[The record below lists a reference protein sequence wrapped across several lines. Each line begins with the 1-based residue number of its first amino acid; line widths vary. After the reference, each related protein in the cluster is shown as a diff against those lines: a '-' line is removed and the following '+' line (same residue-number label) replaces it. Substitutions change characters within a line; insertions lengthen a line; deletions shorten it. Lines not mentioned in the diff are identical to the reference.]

1 MENYT
6 YTYFDAVRNVAG
18 DTAHIL
24 LYDKIGVT
32 RSDKEGG
39 TEEGISGKRFAEE
52 LYMLARQYRR
62 INVRINSPGGRVT
75 DGLSICAAILNINK
89 SVKGVRIDTY
99 VDGLA
104 LSIAGLIAVC
114 GKRVYMCNFA
124 QLMLHNPFVSS
135 KDAQGKGEETATTTT
150 AESHKTLHQ
159 IKEMLLTLLATRT
172 GLATEALSQMMN
184 QTTWLGAEAAKEQG
198 FVDEVFDHPKKKV
211 MASSVAEAATAANNA
226 SALFEVF
233 NAYPVEITPTPA
245 LVPTQIQPS
254 TSTNS
259 NQNLNTNPN
268 THMSTTPGTSTNT
281 STTPP
286 PAVAISAEEVERLRN
301 EAVSYRGDVTAIT
314 NACGLPTD
322 SSRENIIGHINA
334 QAEEIKRLKTLELS
348 IDNFQTN
355 IDNLEQQNKKLT
367 GQVAEMKKYEAD
379 NLIDTAIR
387 QGKIAPAKKEKW
399 LNHAYDNYEMVR
411 DTLADMPV
419 HPALASKVNAM
430 SLGGN
435 GEAGSSGNGSGFEQ
449 LSFSELS
456 NQNPEKLALIK
467 NENPELYK
475 TLFRKEYGVDPSL

>member
-1 MENYT
+1 MENHT
-6 YTYFDAVRNVAG
+6 SYTYFDIQNVAG

-32 RSDKEGG
+32 RNKEDG

-52 LYMLARQYRR
+52 LYALTRQYRR
-62 INVRINSPGGRVT
+62 INVRINSQGGRVT

-89 SVKGVRIDTY
+89 SIKGVRVDTY

-135 KDAQGKGEETATTTT
+135 KEGEGKEEGKTTTPAA
-150 AESHKTLHQ
+150 AESHKTLYQ

-172 GLATEALSQMMN
+172 GLATETLSQMMN
-184 QTTWLGAEAAKEQG
+184 QTTWLDAEEAKEQG
-198 FVDEVFDHPKKKV
+198 FVDEIFDHPKKKV
-211 MASSVAEAATAANNA
+211 MASSVAEAAAANDA
-226 SALFEVF
+226 TALFEVF
-233 NAYPVEITPTPA
+233 NAYPVEIEPAPTATPA
-245 LVPTQIQPS
+245 QPQS
-254 TSTNS
+254 SINT
-259 NQNLNTNPN
+259 NLNTNSNPN
-268 THMSTTPGTSTNT
+268 THMSTTPGTSTT
-281 STTPP
+281 QSP
-286 PAVAISAEEVERLRN
+286 VAISTEEVERLRN
-301 EAVSYRGDVTAIT
+301 EAVSYRGDFSAIT

-322 SSRENIIGHINA
+322 SSREHIIGHINA

-355 IDNLEQQNKKLT
+355 IANLEQENKKLNS
-367 GQVAEMKKYEAD
+367 QVAEMKKYEAD
-379 NLIDTAIR
+379 SLIDTAIR

-430 SLGGN
+430 GLGAN
-435 GEAGSSGNGSGFEQ
+435 GEGNSGSGNGTGFDQ
-449 LSFSELS
+449 MSFSELS
-456 NQNPEKLALIK
+456 NAQPEKLALIK
-467 NENPELYK
+467 NENPTLYRE
-475 TLFRKEYGVDPSL
+475 LFRKEYGVDPSL

>member
-1 MENYT
+1 M
-6 YTYFDAVRNVAG
+6 
-18 DTAHIL
+18 
-24 LYDKIGVT
+24 
-32 RSDKEGG
+32 
-39 TEEGISGKRFAEE
+39 
-52 LYMLARQYRR
+52 
-62 INVRINSPGGRVT
+62 
-75 DGLSICAAILNINK
+75 NINK

-135 KDAQGKGEETATTTT
+135 KEGEGKEEGETTTT
-150 AESHKTLHQ
+150 AAAESHKTLYQ

-172 GLATEALSQMMN
+172 GLAAATLSQMMN
-184 QTTWLGAEAAKEQG
+184 QTTWLGAEEAKTQG
-198 FVDEVFDHPKKKV
+198 FVDEIFDHPKKKV
-211 MASSVAEAATAANNA
+211 MASSVAEAAAANDA
-226 SALFEVF
+226 TALFEVF
-233 NAYPVEITPTPA
+233 NAYPVEIEPAPTATPA
-245 LVPTQIQPS
+245 QPQP
-254 TSTNS
+254 STNS
-259 NQNLNTNPN
+259 NLNTNSNPNTDTN
-268 THMSTTPGTSTNT
+268 THMSTTPSTNT
-281 STTPP
+281 NPTAT
-286 PAVAISAEEVERLRN
+286 SAEEVERLRN
-301 EAVSYRGDVTAIT
+301 EAVSFRGDFSAIT

-322 SSRENIIGHINA
+322 SSRESIIGHINA

-355 IDNLEQQNKKLT
+355 IANLEQENKKLT
-367 GQVAEMKKYEAD
+367 GQVAEMKKFEAD

-419 HPALASKVNAM
+419 HPALAAKVNAM
-430 SLGGN
+430 GLGGN
-435 GEAGSSGNGSGFEQ
+435 GEGNGGSGNGTGFDQ
-449 LSFSELS
+449 MSFSELS

>member
-1 MENYT
+1 MEDHTYA
-6 YTYFDAVRNVAG
+6 YTYFDIQNVAG

-32 RSDKEGG
+32 RNKETG

-52 LYMLARQYRR
+52 LYALARQYRR

-75 DGLSICAAILNINK
+75 DGLSICAVILNINK

-135 KDAQGKGEETATTTT
+135 NKEEDGNSTAPPASS
-150 AESHKTLHQ
+150 AEQHKTLYQ

-172 GLATEALSQMMN
+172 GLTAETLSQMMN
-184 QTTWLGAEAAKEQG
+184 QTTWLGAEEAKTQG
-198 FVDEVFDHPKKKV
+198 FVDEIFDHPKKKV
-211 MASSVAEAATAANNA
+211 MANSVAEAAAANDA
-226 SALFEVF
+226 TALFEVF
-233 NAYPVEITPTPA
+233 NAYPVEIEAAPTAIPA
-245 LVPTQIQPS
+245 QPQS
-254 TSTNS
+254 SINT
-259 NQNLNTNPN
+259 NLNTNSNPN
-268 THMSTTPGTSTNT
+268 THMSTTPGTSTT
-281 STTPP
+281 QSP
-286 PAVAISAEEVERLRN
+286 VAISVEEVERLRN
-301 EAVSYRGDVTAIT
+301 EAVSFKGDFSAIT

-367 GQVAEMKKYEAD
+367 EQVTEMKKYEAD

-430 SLGGN
+430 GLSGN
-435 GEAGSSGNGSGFEQ
+435 GEAGGSGNSPGFDQ
-449 LSFSELS
+449 MSFSELS

-467 NENPELYK
+467 NENPTLYRE
-475 TLFRKEYGVDPSL
+475 LFRKEYGVDPSL

>member
-1 MENYT
+1 MKAHT
-6 YTYFDAVRNVAG
+6 YTYFDIQNVAG

-32 RSDKEGG
+32 RNKEDG

-52 LYMLARQYRR
+52 LYALARQYRR
-62 INVRINSPGGRVT
+62 INVRINSQGGRVT
-75 DGLSICAAILNINK
+75 DGLSICAAILNINR
-89 SVKGVRIDTY
+89 SIKGVRVDTY

-135 KDAQGKGEETATTTT
+135 RDAQGKEESENQTAS
-150 AESHKTLHQ
+150 ESHKTLYQ

-172 GLATEALSQMMN
+172 GLAAETLSQMMN
-184 QTTWLGAEAAKEQG
+184 QTTWLGAEAAKAQG
-198 FVDEVFDHPKKKV
+198 FVDEIFDHPKKKA
-211 MASSVAEAATAANNA
+211 MASSVAEAATATNNA

-233 NAYPVEITPTPA
+233 NAYPVDLTLPA
-245 LVPTQIQPS
+245 TAVTSQPQPS
-254 TSTNS
+254 TSIKSNS
-259 NQNLNTNPN
+259 NQNLNTNTN
-268 THMSTTPGTSTNT
+268 THMSTTPSTST

-301 EAVSYRGDVTAIT
+301 EAVSYRGDITAIT

-355 IDNLEQQNKKLT
+355 IDNLEQENKKLT

-387 QGKIAPAKKEKW
+387 QGKIAPAKKQKW

-430 SLGGN
+430 GLGGN
-435 GEAGSSGNGSGFEQ
+435 GEAGGSGNGSGFEQ

-456 NQNPEKLALIK
+456 NTHPEKLEMIK
-467 NENPELYK
+467 NENPTLYRE
-475 TLFRKEYGVDPSL
+475 LFRKEYGVDPSL